1 MKKFKNLLF
10 ATQGLPGHSD
20 ALEQAI
26 QLAGLC
32 QPLYLP
38 KKCDR

>member
-1 MKKFKNLLF
+1 MKKFKNILF

-26 QLAGLC
+26 QLAYITAVNL
-32 QPLYLP
+32 LV
-38 KKCDR
+38 